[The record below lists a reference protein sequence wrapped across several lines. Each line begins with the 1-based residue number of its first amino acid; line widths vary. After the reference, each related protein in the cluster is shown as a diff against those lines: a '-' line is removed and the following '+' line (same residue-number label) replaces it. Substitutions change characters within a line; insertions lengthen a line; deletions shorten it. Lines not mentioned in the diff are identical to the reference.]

1 MILEVRM
8 QRNEIRLITVQDD
21 ANVHDVRLKIE
32 EICSIC
38 LDDQLFV
45 FCDSGLLYRQKSAF
59 DMNIVPISNF
69 FNTDKGQIAV
79 FYKRSPRSRNL
90 IR

>member
-38 LDDQLFV
+38 LDDL
-45 FCDSGLLYRQKSAF
+45 SSAIQ
-59 DMNIVPISNF
+59 DYSIGKN
-69 FNTDKGQIAV
+69 QH
-79 FYKRSPRSRNL
+79 L
-90 IR
+90 I

>member
-1 MILEVRM
+1 MILEIRM

-21 ANVHDVRLKIE
+21 ANVHDLRLKIE

-45 FCDSGLLYRQKSAF
+45 FCDSGMLYKKKSGF
-59 DMNIVPISNF
+59 DMNIVSISKF
-69 FNTDKGQIAV
+69 FHTDRGQVTV
-79 FYKRSPRSRNL
+79 FYKPRSRHF
-90 IR
+90 IC